1 MPGVV
6 VATFDVVL
14 TLFLPLLTGGYLA
27 FVKSPAGLL
36 RHPSDDPGRVRGSI
50 CRVRVALV
58 AAPLVWQPMVGTQLL
73 VERLFGVLCV
83 LGIGM
88 LLGTL
93 TRFIVAR
100 LRRDGRV

>member
-6 VATFDVVL
+6 VATCDLVL
-14 TLFLPLLTGGYLA
+14 TLFLPLLTGAYLTFA
-27 FVKSPAGLL
+27 KSQAGLL
-36 RHPSDDPGRVRGSI
+36 RRPSDRPGFVQGRIS
-50 CRVRVALV
+50 RVRVALV

-93 TRFIVAR
+93 ARVIAAR
-100 LRRDGRV
+100 LRRDRSV